1 MYVVTRK
8 RINQYKKW
16 FNNLSFFEYNTFVL
30 DYIEYLWSL
39 VNYIEKKYKNLYNE
53 LYFSM
58 NYSKLSKDDVI
69 KLVNEF
75 YKRHNTNLNVYDLIE
90 QDILCIKNEEKEQ
103 NTFFKVKQDG
113 KSFYD
118 ENNNKKINIKLEGT
132 IFDAAVIIHELSH
145 YRNQPDN
152 KRNFISDL
160 FTEAL
165 AYANELIFFE
175 DLKDTKYSENRNLH
189 FIGIMFLMY
198 SYAYNMHYIYKTIM
212 LYKKENN
219 ITKSLYKKLFKT
231 NDYDAMLDDF
241 EKYVSQN
248 RLVVRDTWFVIGL
261 PLAIYMLEEYMK
273 DVNFFDRLEKFN
285 IDINEKG
292 IWECLKIININNMED
307 LINKIKL
314 STNSY
319 IKTLIKIKQKT

>member
-1 MYVVTRK
+1 MITRK

-16 FNNLSFFEYNTFVL
+16 FKNLSFFEYNTFIL

-39 VNYIEKKYKNLYNE
+39 VNYIEKKYKNLYEE
-53 LYFSM
+53 LHFSM
-58 NYSKLSKDDVI
+58 NYSKLSKNGVI
-69 KLVNEF
+69 KLVDEF
-75 YKRHNTNLNVYDLIE
+75 YKSHNIDLNVYDLIN
-90 QDILCIKNEEKEQ
+90 QDILCIKTEEKEKDA
-103 NTFFKVKQDG
+103 FFETKHDG
-113 KSFYD
+113 ESFYD
-118 ENNNKKINIKLEGT
+118 ENNNKRIIIKLEGT

-145 YRNQPDN
+145 YRNQPDG

-165 AYANELIFFE
+165 AYANALIFFE
-175 DLKDTKYSENRNLH
+175 DLKDTKFLKDRNLH
-189 FIGIMFLMY
+189 FTGIMFLMY
-198 SYAYNMHYIYKTIM
+198 SYVYNIHYIYKTIM

-219 ITKSLYKKLFKT
+219 ITKLLHKKLFKT
-231 NDYDAMLDDF
+231 DDYDAMLNDF

-273 DVNFFDRLEKFN
+273 DKNFFDRLEKFN
-285 IDINEKG
+285 IDINEKSL
-292 IWECLKIININNMED
+292 WECLKAINVNGMDD
-307 LINKIKL
+307 LINKIKS

-319 IKTLIKIKQKT
+319 IETLIKIK

>member
-1 MYVVTRK
+1 MYMITRK

-16 FNNLSFFEYNTFVL
+16 FKNLSFFEYNTFIL

-39 VNYIEKKYKNLYNE
+39 VNYIEKKYKNLYEE
-53 LYFSM
+53 LHFSM
-58 NYSKLSKDDVI
+58 NYSKLSKNGVI
-69 KLVNEF
+69 KLVDEF
-75 YKRHNTNLNVYDLIE
+75 YKSHNIDLNVYDLIN
-90 QDILCIKNEEKEQ
+90 QDILCIKTEEKEKDA
-103 NTFFKVKQDG
+103 FFETKHDG
-113 KSFYD
+113 ESFYD
-118 ENNNKKINIKLEGT
+118 ENNNKRIIIKLEGT

-145 YRNQPDN
+145 YRNQPDG

-175 DLKDTKYSENRNLH
+175 DLKDTKYLKDRNLH
-189 FIGIMFLMY
+189 FTGIMFLMY
-198 SYAYNMHYIYKTIM
+198 SYAYNIHYIYKMIM

-219 ITKSLYKKLFKT
+219 ITKLLHKKLFKT
-231 NDYDAMLDDF
+231 DDYDAMLYDF

-248 RLVVRDTWFVIGL
+248 RFVVRDTWFVIGL

-273 DVNFFDRLEKFN
+273 DKNFFDRLEKFN
-285 IDINEKG
+285 IDINEKSL
-292 IWECLKIININNMED
+292 WECLKAINVNGMDD
-307 LINKIKL
+307 LINKIKS

-319 IKTLIKIKQKT
+319 IETLIKIK

>member
-1 MYVVTRK
+1 MYMITRK

-16 FNNLSFFEYNTFVL
+16 FKNLSFFEYNTFIL

-39 VNYIEKKYKNLYNE
+39 VNYIEKKYKNLYEE
-53 LYFSM
+53 LHFSM
-58 NYSKLSKDDVI
+58 NYSKLSKNGVI
-69 KLVNEF
+69 KLVDEF
-75 YKRHNTNLNVYDLIE
+75 YKSHNIDLNVYDLIN
-90 QDILCIKNEEKEQ
+90 QDILCIKTEEKEKDA
-103 NTFFKVKQDG
+103 FFETKHDG
-113 KSFYD
+113 ESFYD
-118 ENNNKKINIKLEGT
+118 ENNNKRIIIKLEGT

-145 YRNQPDN
+145 YRNQPDG

-175 DLKDTKYSENRNLH
+175 DLKDTKYLKDRNLH
-189 FIGIMFLMY
+189 FTGIMFLMY
-198 SYAYNMHYIYKTIM
+198 SYAYNIHYIHKMIM

-219 ITKSLYKKLFKT
+219 ITKLLHKKLFKT
-231 NDYDAMLDDF
+231 DDYDAMLYDF

-248 RLVVRDTWFVIGL
+248 RFVVRDTWFVIGL

-273 DVNFFDRLEKFN
+273 DKNFFNRLEKFN
-285 IDINEKG
+285 NDINEKSL
-292 IWECLKIININNMED
+292 WECLKSINVNGMDD
-307 LINKIKL
+307 LINKIKS

-319 IKTLIKIKQKT
+319 IETLIKIK

>member
-1 MYVVTRK
+1 MKHRK
-8 RINQYKKW
+8 RLLILGDI
-16 FNNLSFFEYNTFVL
+16 FGMIIALLVFV
-30 DYIEYLWSL
+30 
-39 VNYIEKKYKNLYNE
+39 
-53 LYFSM
+53 FP
-58 NYSKLSKDDVI
+58 
-69 KLVNEF
+69 F
-75 YKRHNTNLNVYDLIE
+75 
-90 QDILCIKNEEKEQ
+90 
-103 NTFFKVKQDG
+103 
-113 KSFYD
+113 
-118 ENNNKKINIKLEGT
+118 
-132 IFDAAVIIHELSH
+132 IF
-145 YRNQPDN
+145 
-152 KRNFISDL
+152 
-160 FTEAL
+160 
-165 AYANELIFFE
+165 
-175 DLKDTKYSENRNLH
+175 
-189 FIGIMFLMY
+189 MFLN
-198 SYAYNMHYIYKTIM
+198 SVKDRKEANLLTASIPQVFHWENYA
-212 LYKKENN
+212 EV
-219 ITKSLYKKLFKT
+219 FKT